1 MGISKKLI
9 LGISSI
15 LIITLIA
22 ITFMVNIGVGH
33 GNHKLVE
40 EIAVRLQ
47 QDQTESVVILQ
58 EGFARIGNELKI
70 ADATARKIVLDL
82 YSSSYETLV
91 QAIANQI
98 FPMIEAFDFDHAGEV
113 CLQLVENSNAVK
125 YVKYTISKNPT
136 PADTYEFGRQFS
148 GESLTFSQTVEGN
161 FSYLQIEL
169 QVSLSEMEA
178 INEIGTIFAKADAD
192 QQLLGRQMA
201 DRGRTSL
208 AAATEYATVLAA
220 SERKDLM
227 FWISLLMIMVLA
239 ATSGLLIVFVSRW
252 VIRPINATITGLQ
265 ENSARMA
272 ASSEEVSEASASIA
286 SGSAQ
291 HAAALEEASSSLE
304 EMSAVTRQNAGHAG
318 EADRLMTEAAGMV
331 EQANGAMDRLVNA
344 MTKVSQASDETGKIN
359 KTINEIAFQTN
370 LLALNAAVEAARAG
384 EAGQGFA
391 VVAEEVRS
399 LAIRAA
405 EAASHAEGLIEQ
417 TSRSVKGGGEMLE
430 QANLVFSDLANL
442 IRKVAGLVQ
451 DINNASNE
459 QARGISQIRDAV
471 AEQDKLVQQNAAD
484 ADQFESTAGELREQA
499 RKLEMMIVGLN
510 QMVGTIIRRQNESA
524 VRAGGQRTKPV
535 NTGRSSRLQ
544 LRGREPAAALQ
555 TSR

>member
-58 EGFARIGNELKI
+58 EGFTRIGDELKI

-98 FPMIEAFDFDHAGEV
+98 FPMIEAFDFDHAGQV

-136 PADTYEFGRQFS
+136 PADTYEFGRQIS
-148 GESLTFSQTVEGN
+148 GDSLTFSQTVEGN
-161 FSYLQIEL
+161 FSYLLIEL

-178 INEIGTIFAKADAD
+178 INEIGAIFARADAD

-201 DRGRTSL
+201 ERGRTSL

-252 VIRPINATITGLQ
+252 VIRPINATIIGLQ
-265 ENSARMA
+265 ENSTRMA

-291 HAAALEEASSSLE
+291 HAAALEETSSSLE

-405 EAASHAEGLIEQ
+405 EAASNAEGLIEQ

-430 QANLVFSDLANL
+430 QANLVFADLAKL

-524 VRAGGQRTKPV
+524 VRDGGRRTKPMKSE
-535 NTGRSSRLQ
+535 RSSRLQ
-544 LRGREPAAALQ
+544 LRDR
-555 TSR
+555 